1 MSDPN
6 FTPQPGA
13 EQPAAYPTQQ
23 PAPELQGYAAAPQQG
38 YAAPQPGYAQPGYAA
53 APQKTSIMAILA
65 LIFGIVF
72 APAGIVLGHISLKQL
87 KTSGEGGAGLA
98 KAGLIIGYIFFALW
112 LMFFVIGL
120 VGGIIGATAGY
131 SGYGY

>member
-23 PAPELQGYAAAPQQG
+23 PAPELQGYAAAPQPG
-38 YAAPQPGYAQPGYAA
+38 YAAAPQPGYAQPGYAA
-53 APQKTSIMAILA
+53 APQKTSVMAILA
-65 LIFGIVF
+65 LIFGILV
-72 APAGIVLGHISLKQL
+72 APVGIVLGHIALKQL

-112 LMFFVIGL
+112 ILIN
-120 VGGIIGATAGY
+120 IIGVITALAGA
-131 SGYGY
+131 SSSYGY

>member
-1 MSDPN
+1 MSDTN

-13 EQPAAYPTQQ
+13 EQPAAYPAQQ
-23 PAPELQGYAAAPQQG
+23 PAPGLQG

-53 APQKTSIMAILA
+53 APQKTSVMAILA

-72 APAGIVLGHISLKQL
+72 APAGIVLGHIALKQL